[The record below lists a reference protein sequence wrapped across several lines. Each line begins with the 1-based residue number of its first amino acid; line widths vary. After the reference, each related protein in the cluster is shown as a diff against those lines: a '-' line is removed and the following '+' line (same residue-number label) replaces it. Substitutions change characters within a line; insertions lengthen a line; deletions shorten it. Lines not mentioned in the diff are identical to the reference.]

1 MADRRSAGGKRLD
14 GLIDSAFAFSA
25 TLLVV
30 GKSGTMQ
37 SYSDL
42 LASFANVPAFGLS
55 MIVII
60 SFWWAHRQYSLLV
73 PRYDAAS
80 DAISLLIL
88 FVILIFVFPL
98 SFLAEALTHWLSDG
112 QLPGRGLTAD
122 ETRNAYFVF
131 GTGFCVLSG
140 LYTAL
145 FGMALRTT
153 NAARISHVMRPRVR
167 DMVHNG
173 RRRIA
178 GDSQYLEYPAA
189 DMGALYP
196 ISVIAGL
203 PAVQDDKAFYEC
215 VETTGRIWSAQSGI
229 IRVPIP

>member
-112 QLPGRGLTAD
+112 RLPGRGLTAD

-153 NAARISHVMRPRVR
+153 NAARISNVMRPRVCEATLIWIWCI
-167 DMVHNG
+167 M
-173 RRRIA
+173 A
-178 GDSQYLEYPAA
+178 GGVSLVTASIWNIQQLIWVPSIPYLLLLAYLLYRTIRHFMSALRQRGVF
-189 DMGALYP
+189 GARNQ
-196 ISVIAGL
+196 A
-203 PAVQDDKAFYEC
+203 
-215 VETTGRIWSAQSGI
+215 
-229 IRVPIP
+229 